1 MLGGYLDNV
10 LRRAA
15 RLAVTM
21 WWRAGISVSVGGAAG
36 RWSVQCSSGDSIT
49 LPMGSS
55 GTLRPGCCRRP
66 GDKLVR
72 NTRRHLTPAGG
83 HSRAGSLSYHSH
95 PSHRPDLTARLNPLK
110 LSTDKNHWFDPTICW
125 RLCSLHKIPAPD
137 RSPDAASR
145 ADAATPIIRPSSAL
159 QFLPCTEM

>member
-1 MLGGYLDNV
+1 MPLTMYWRWRLGPG
-10 LRRAA
+10 LR
-15 RLAVTM
+15 M
-21 WWRAGISVSVGGAAG
+21 WWRAGISASVGGAAA
-36 RWSVQCSSGDSIT
+36 RWSVQCSGDSVT

-55 GTLRPGCCRRP
+55 GTLRPGRRRRCRP

-72 NTRRHLTPAGG
+72 NTRRH
-83 HSRAGSLSYHSH
+83 SRAGSLSYHSH
-95 PSHRPDLTARLNPLK
+95 PRPSHPPDFTARLNPLK
-110 LSTDKNHWFDPTICW
+110 LHTDKNHWFDPTICW

-145 ADAATPIIRPSSAL
+145 AAAATPIIRPSSAL